1 MLAVADQ
8 PEQVEARLLKGRL
21 RCPSC
26 TDGVLGPWGFAR
38 ERELRCPDGRRH
50 QRFRRTRCRACRAT
64 HVLVPTS
71 TLLRR
76 VDLVEVIGA
85 ALLAKTAGVG
95 HRRIAAALGLPAT
108 TVRGWLRRFRQRAA
122 ELWALAAR
130 MAHEHDA
137 ELGPIVARGSPIA
150 DALEALG
157 VVAAAIVRRLGPVES
172 PWQVI
177 SALTDTLMLST
188 SPLPSP

>member
-1 MLAVADQ
+1 VLAVADR

-26 TDGVLGPWGFAR
+26 ADGLLGPWGFAR
-38 ERELRCPDGRRH
+38 ERELRCPDGPRR

-76 VDLVEVIGA
+76 FDLVEVIGA
-85 ALLAKTAGVG
+85 ALLAKAAGLG

-108 TVRGWLRRFRQRAA
+108 TVRGWLRRFRQRAE
-122 ELWALAAR
+122 ELWALAAQ
-130 MAHEHDA
+130 MAHQNDA
-137 ELGPIVARGSPIA
+137 ELGPIVARASPIA

-157 VVAAAIVRRLGPVES
+157 VAAAAIVRRLGPVES